1 MLEEYLIGTLLLM
14 LIALAGWIWHDGH
27 RHLQILRKHALRKK
41 RISLRNVQIMIAN
54 VSSGEK
60 RPISSFF
67 GYHRE
72 SRRIGRLKK
81 FSRKSVEKQA

>member
-1 MLEEYLIGTLLLM
+1 MLEEYLIGVLLLM
-14 LIALAGWIWHDGH
+14 FIALAGWVWHDSH

-41 RISLRNVQIMIAN
+41 RISLRNAQIMIAN
-54 VSSGEK
+54 ISSGEK
-60 RPISSFF
+60 RLSSSFF

-81 FSRKSVEKQA
+81 FDRKSVEKQA

>member
-1 MLEEYLIGTLLLM
+1 MLAEYLIGALLL
-14 LIALAGWIWHDGH
+14 LFIALAGWIWNAGH
-27 RHLQILRKHALRKK
+27 RRLQILRRNALKKK
-41 RISLRNVQIMIAN
+41 RISLRNVQNMIAN
-54 VSSGEK
+54 VSSEGK

-81 FSRKSVEKQA
+81 FSRKSAEK

>member
-1 MLEEYLIGTLLLM
+1 MLAEDLIGLLLVM
-14 LIALAGWIWHDGH
+14 LVALAGWIWHDGH
-27 RHLQILRKHALRKK
+27 RHLQILRRNALKKK
-41 RISLRNVQIMIAN
+41 RISLRNVQNMIAN
-54 VSSGEK
+54 VSSEGK

-81 FSRKSVEKQA
+81 FSRKSAEK